1 MPIRPHRT
9 ALGEAKQVVG
19 AGPTNVTSGPPPS
32 VDAILTEAS
41 DDIETEAGDYLQTE

>member
-9 ALGEAKQVVG
+9 ALGEAKQVTG
-19 AGPTNVTSGPPPS
+19 AASSNVTGEPPS

-41 DDIETEAGDYLQTE
+41 DDILAEDGDYLQQE